1 MPNIPIIAAFSAG
14 LLAFLSP
21 CVLPLVP
28 VYLASVCGPEIL
40 EAGSRRERISIFFHS
55 LSFVIGFSVVF
66 ITLGAAA
73 GLGGFA
79 LRSAPIANKVGG
91 SLLIAFGLFML
102 AALKFPWLNYEKR
115 LTPSLGVTTGYL
127 RSFLIG
133 VIFSLAWTPCIAGLL
148 WGTLSL
154 ALTSGGIWQGTY
166 LLGTFSL
173 GLGLPFL
180 IIGIAFDSLAPLLKR
195 IHRYSTWFYIVGGL
209 LLITIGILILTNN
222 LIWSATI
229 AS

>member
-1 MPNIPIIAAFSAG
+1 MLNIPIIAAFIAG

-40 EAGSRRERISIFFHS
+40 EAGARRGRIVIFLHS
-55 LSFVIGFSVVF
+55 LSFVVCFSVVF
-66 ITLGAAA
+66 IILGTVA

-79 LRSAPIANKVGG
+79 LKSAPIANNIGG
-91 SLLIAFGLFML
+91 SLLIVFGLFLL
-102 AALKFPWLNYEKR
+102 ASLKFPWLNYGKR
-115 LTPSLGVTTGYL
+115 LTPSLGDTTGYL

-133 VIFSLAWTPCIAGLL
+133 VIFSLAGTPCIAGLL

-154 ALTSGGIWQGTY
+154 ALTSGGVWQGTY
-166 LLGTFSL
+166 LLATFSL

-180 IIGIAFDSLAPLLKR
+180 IMGLAFDFLAPLLKR
-195 IHRYSTWFYIVGGL
+195 IHRYSTWFYIAGGL
-209 LLITIGILILTNN
+209 LLITVGILVLTGS
-222 LIWSATI
+222 LSWV
-229 AS
+229 